1 MTEFWRSDIDPDSDP
16 YKVMIIR
23 DQLIDTAR
31 DDRPV
36 KIKTYYPV
44 GRDDGPFPVVL
55 WSHGLGGSVDGAAFL
70 SRFLA
75 SQGYIMVHVQH
86 LGTDSSLWEGKEG
99 HPWDIIRDTHIS
111 RETTF
116 NRYYDVPFVLDQL
129 PEWMKVHPEAGDQAD
144 LSVTGISGHSF
155 GALTAQ
161 VMAGMKF
168 PDKEGNLQS
177 FKEDR
182 IQAGILYSPG
192 SVEHLDDPDPESVY
206 PSIDIP
212 LFHMTGTDD
221 GSPISDRGYEMRLAV
236 YNHTDKA
243 AKHLLVLKDGDHMV
257 FNGSRG
263 KLGQN
268 PNREKH
274 EEIIKVAALAYWDM
288 ILKSDESARAW
299 LTGGGFAGWLGA
311 EGEFK

>member
-1 MTEFWRSDIDPDSDP
+1 MVDFWRADINPDSDP
-16 YKVMIIR
+16 YKVMIKR
-23 DQLIDTAR
+23 DQLNDNAR
-31 DDRPV
+31 ENRTV

-44 GRDDGPFPVVL
+44 GRDDGPFPVIL

-70 SRFLA
+70 SRFIA
-75 SQGYIMVHVQH
+75 SHGYVIVHVQH
-86 LGTDSSLWEGKEG
+86 HGTDSSLWEGKEG

-116 NRYYDVPFVLDQL
+116 NRYYDVPFVLDNL
-129 PEWMKVHPEAGDQAD
+129 PDWMNQNPEAGTLAD
-144 LSVTGISGHSF
+144 LSVIGMSGHSF
-155 GALTAQ
+155 GALTTQ

-168 PDKEGNLQS
+168 PNREGTLLS

-192 SVEHLDDPDPESVY
+192 SVEHLDDPDPETVY

-236 YNHTDKA
+236 YEHTDKA
-243 AKHLLVLKDGDHMV
+243 AKYLLVLQDGDHMV

-274 EEIIKVAALAYWDM
+274 EAIIKVAALAYWDAA
-288 ILKSDESARAW
+288 LKNDAAAKAW
-299 LTGGGFAGWLGA
+299 LTEGGFSSYLGN
-311 EGEFK
+311 EGSFK